1 VNEPG
6 GAQVKKIVDN
16 TAESSVTS
24 TEYAGNYIYE
34 DGNLQFFNTAE
45 GYIKPVIS
53 TSGEISSFD
62 YIYQY
67 KDHLG
72 KIRLSYSDRDDN
84 GSIVQAE
91 IREENNYYPFGL
103 QHRGYNNVVN
113 GTENNYQTYQGQE
126 EEKELGKNTYAFQW
140 RDYDPAIA
148 RFNKIDRFAE
158 KYENTTPYHFSAN
171 NPIFFREIKGDSI
184 NVAELYK
191 KDEDGN
197 YVNASQVKAFE
208 AFAGTK
214 AGEKYLS
221 QFASKGQKIAGI
233 EFDKDGKYHKD
244 KMDINFGATPTDK
257 SADGTTGLVKDDNGR
272 WQFDVNFRAGSNDTY
287 ENVGALSHELFVHVD
302 NYIPDIYDDGQKN
315 YSNMPNWI
323 NERYSP
329 RQRHH

>member
-1 VNEPG
+1 M
-6 GAQVKKIVDN
+6 
-16 TAESSVTS
+16 
-24 TEYAGNYIYE
+24 
-34 DGNLQFFNTAE
+34 
-45 GYIKPVIS
+45 
-53 TSGEISSFD
+53 D
-62 YIYQY
+62 YYN
-67 KDHLG
+67 K
-72 KIRLSYSDRDDN
+72 
-84 GSIVQAE
+84 
-91 IREENNYYPFGL
+91 
-103 QHRGYNNVVN
+103 GYNNVIN
-113 GTENNYQTYQGQE
+113 GTENNYQTFQGQE

-214 AGEKYLS
+214 AGKKYLS

-257 SADGTTGLVKDDNGR
+257 SADGTTGLAKDDNGR

-287 ENVGALSHELFVHVD
+287 DNVGALSHELFVHVD

-329 RQRHH
+329 RQRHHQYEQYLSRTDRSSSMWLTQGFNIMLIINNQTKKKPYEEVWYDLFDGL